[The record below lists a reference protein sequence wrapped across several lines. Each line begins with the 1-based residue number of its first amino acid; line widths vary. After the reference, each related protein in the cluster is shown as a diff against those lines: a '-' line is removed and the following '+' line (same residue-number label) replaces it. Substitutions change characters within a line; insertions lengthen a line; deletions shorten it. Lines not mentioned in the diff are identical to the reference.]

1 MKLKR
6 IKEFVNNN
14 ANVIVKGCATVALI
28 IFAAAYD
35 IPVNIDTRRKR
46 ANTSADTDEKPFM
59 TVIGGSSQERAIL
72 ALLNTTKS
80 MAWDSDRIKVAEQIR
95 DIAEESVHEDT
106 SKTAIAALEEISRR
120 MTWDSSRSKISKM
133 IFEIATEN

>member
-1 MKLKR
+1 MKFER
-6 IKEFVNNN
+6 IKEFIGNNT
-14 ANVIVKGCATVALI
+14 NVIIKSCATVALVA
-28 IFAAAYD
+28 FAAAYD
-35 IPVNIDTRRKR
+35 IPVNIDTRRKH
-46 ANTSADTDEKPFM
+46 ADSDEKPFM
-59 TVIGGSSQERAIL
+59 TIIGGSSKEKAIL